1 MNKKNNR
8 NRITFLLKEIQIKNK
23 ERIASEN
30 KKFLII
36 YFIYLEFNIFFNK
49 KFILI

>member
-8 NRITFLLKEIQIKNK
+8 NRITFLRKEIQIKNK

-30 KKFLII
+30 KKILII
-36 YFIYLEFNIFFNK
+36 YFIYLKFNIF
-49 KFILI
+49 I